1 MRIDVKRVDWALKTP
16 LKIANYSQSVIETV
30 QVSLNDAGATG
41 RGEGIPVFYRGET
54 ADTMVE
60 QLSAIAGDIRN
71 GAGRAE
77 LQSLMP
83 AGGARN
89 AVDCAFWDLEAKR
102 TGRRAWSL
110 AGVNAVKPL
119 KTVFTLSVDDP
130 QVMAARAKEATYDVF
145 KLKLD
150 GGADLDRV
158 AAVRAARHDAVI
170 VVDAN
175 QSWTFEQLCEW
186 APRFY
191 ELGVELI
198 EQPLPAGGDGALAD
212 FESPVPLCAD
222 ESCQTAAS
230 LGDIRDRYQVVNIK
244 LDKAGGLTEGLRLVR
259 EAKTMN
265 LRLMVGCMA
274 GSSLSMAPAFI
285 IGQFCEFV
293 DLDGP
298 LLAETDME
306 NAIRYDGNM
315 VGQPEAALWG

>member
-1 MRIDVKRVDWALKTP
+1 MRIEVKRVDWALKTP
-16 LKIANYSQSVIETV
+16 LKIANFSQSVIETV
-30 QVSLNDAGATG
+30 HVSLDDDGATG

-54 ADTMVE
+54 AEAMTE

-71 GAGRAE
+71 GAGRVE

-89 AVDCAFWDLEAKR
+89 ALDCALWDLEAKR
-102 TGRRAWSL
+102 TGRRAWSI
-110 AGVNAVKPL
+110 AGVDAVRPL
-119 KTVFTLSVDDP
+119 KTVFTLSVDEP
-130 QVMAARAKEATYDVF
+130 QAMAARANAAPYDVF

-175 QSWTFEQLCEW
+175 QSWTMEQLRDW
-186 APRFY
+186 APRFHN
-191 ELGVELI
+191 LGVALI
-198 EQPLPAGGDGALAD
+198 EQPLPAGGDSALAG

-222 ESCQTAAS
+222 ESCQTAVS
-230 LGDIRDRYQVVNIK
+230 LGEIRDRYQVVNIK
-244 LDKAGGLTEGLRLVR
+244 LDKAGGLTEGLRLVQ
-259 EAKTMN
+259 EAKVMN

-298 LLAETDME
+298 LLAQTDME
-306 NAIRYDGNM
+306 NAIRFDGNM
-315 VGQPEAALWG
+315 VGLPEAALWG